1 MRQMALV
8 LAIDPGHGKCGL
20 ALVSDE
26 GVQLRAIVPAV
37 EIGLT
42 CHYLLQQHPEAKVIM
57 GEGTGRAAVQ
67 AAIHKV
73 LPEVAVTVV
82 AEAHST
88 LRARERYFQEQ
99 PLTLWQRLLPAGMR
113 VPPRPV
119 DDYAAVVLAED
130 FLKGMRG

>member
-1 MRQMALV
+1 MALV
-8 LAIDPGHGKCGL
+8 LAVDPGRDKCGL

-26 GVQLRAIVPAV
+26 GVEFRAIVPAV

-42 CHYLLQQHPEAKVIM
+42 CRYLLQQHPEAQVIV
-57 GEGTGRAAVQ
+57 GEGTGGASVR
-67 AAIHKV
+67 AAIHTV
-73 LPEVAVTVV
+73 LPEVAVSAV

-88 LRARERYFQEQ
+88 LRARERYFQDQ

-119 DDYAAVVLAED
+119 DDYAAVVLAEE
-130 FLKGMRG
+130 FLKGM